1 MKDEYFLLYLGT
13 QVRSSL
19 KTLPPYF
26 ELLEFTDICEV
37 DKMKI
42 IENRERS
49 IQKKFRVNEKENER
63 IKLMMRKTGITNFS
77 IFARQACCNK
87 EIFSIDFSE
96 YKNIISEI
104 SSTKSELKRIGN
116 NINQIAKHLNEN
128 KNNQTESLMSD
139 YQNQLE
145 SLEEKIQKV
154 VRYMSEG

>member
-1 MKDEYFLLYLGT
+1 MKDELFLLHLGT
-13 QVRSSL
+13 QVLSSL
-19 KTLPPYF
+19 KTLTPYF
-26 ELLEFTDICEV
+26 GLLEFTDICEV

-63 IKLMMRKTGITNFS
+63 IKLMMRKNL
-77 IFARQACCNK
+77 IFLFLLDEPVAIKR
-87 EIFSIDFSE
+87 FFLSE

-104 SSTKSELKRIGN
+104 SATKYELKRIGN

-128 KNNQTESLMSD
+128 KNNQTKELMSN

-145 SLEEKIQKV
+145 NLEEKIQEV
-154 VRYMSEG
+154 VHYISEG